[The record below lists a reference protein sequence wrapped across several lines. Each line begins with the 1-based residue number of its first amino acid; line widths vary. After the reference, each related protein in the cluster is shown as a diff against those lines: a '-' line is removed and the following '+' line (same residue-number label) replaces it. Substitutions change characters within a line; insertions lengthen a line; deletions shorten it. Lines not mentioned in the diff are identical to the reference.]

1 MSQKC
6 YHVALGSSGI
16 VLSLPIVNVKGTD
29 LALFNPRGKTG
40 LNSGCAQLL
49 AAKFPKEATVILM
62 AAGKAEGLLQAT
74 SEAAGI
80 PAVVAVKEIK
90 PYMTNMV
97 SIDVTTVTSNPQ
109 QLHMDEES
117 LAMMKGAFVIIL
129 DDVVSSGATENV
141 LQKFIEHAGGTH
153 IGTAAVF
160 TEGTPRADVISLGH
174 LPVPAVPN

>member
-1 MSQKC
+1 MSQRF
-6 YHVALGSSGI
+6 YNVALGSGGI

-49 AAKFPKEATVILM
+49 AAKFPNEATIILM

-90 PYMTNMV
+90 PYMRNMV
-97 SIDVTTVTSNPQ
+97 SIDVTTVTSNTPQ
-109 QLHMDEES
+109 PHRHEEAQ
-117 LAMMKGAFVIIL
+117 AMMKGAFVTTL
-129 DDVVSSGATENV
+129 ADVVSSGPTENV
-141 LQKFIEHAGGTH
+141 LQKFIDHAGGTH
-153 IGTAAVF
+153 
-160 TEGTPRADVISLGH
+160 
-174 LPVPAVPN
+174 